1 MAQNSSYVTVDGEF
15 DSLEDRSF
23 LTIDDYDLSG
33 QNVILR
39 IDINSSINPENG
51 DLLDDTRIKRHSATV
66 KELSDKCARVIVLAH
81 QSRPGKLDFV
91 NLEKHGERMSQI
103 INKEIKFI
111 DDIYGKEAIKHIS
124 KIKDGEIILLDN
136 VRFDDEEIELSK
148 FMNDNFDLQRR
159 SKMVRKLS
167 PQASFFIN
175 DAFAASHRCQPSLV
189 GFAEDMPALAG
200 RVMQR
205 ELDFLGKAISSGP
218 TPRIAVLGGSKA
230 ADSVAI
236 AENFLQKGVE
246 KILTGGV
253 VANIF
258 LIASGVDIG
267 KPSTEF
273 IEKHIPNHETVIRL
287 AKELLKKFKGRIEIP
302 TDVALNIDGKRYGT
316 NVSNLPQEHS
326 LYDIGIDTLV
336 NYINIIEKAGT
347 IIANGPMGVFEDSE
361 FATGTNEVFSAISK
375 SDGMTVVGGGETA
388 MAFNQMGLADG
399 IRHISTGGGA
409 CISFMSGETMPAL
422 EAMRRSKNKFN
433 R

>member
-1 MAQNSSYVTVDGEF
+1 MAKSNGFVTVDGEF

-33 QNVILR
+33 RNVILR

-51 DLLDDTRIKRHSATV
+51 ELLDDTRIKRHSATV
-66 KELSDKCARVIVLAH
+66 KELSDKNARVIILAH

-91 NLEKHGERMSQI
+91 NLEKHGDRMSQI
-103 INKEIKFI
+103 INKEIKFV
-111 DDIYGKEAIKHIS
+111 DDIYGKKAIDYI
-124 KIKDGEIILLDN
+124 IKMKNGEIILLDN
-136 VRFDDEEIELSK
+136 VRFDDEEVKLGK
-148 FMNDNFDLQRR
+148 FINDNFDVQKN
-159 SKMVRKLS
+159 SKMVRELS
-167 PQASFFIN
+167 SQASFFVN
-175 DAFAASHRCQPSLV
+175 DAFAASHRCQPSVV
-189 GFAEDMPALAG
+189 GFADSMPALAG

-218 TPRIAVLGGSKA
+218 TPRVAVLGGSKA

-236 AENFLQKGVE
+236 AENFLEKGVE

-267 KPSTEF
+267 RPSTEF
-273 IEKHIPNHETVIRL
+273 IENHIPHFDKVIKL
-287 AKELLKKFKGRIEIP
+287 ATSVLKKYKNKIQIP
-302 TDVALNIDGKRYGT
+302 TDVALNINGKRNGI
-316 NVSNLPQEHS
+316 NVNKLPQEYP

-336 NYINIIEKAGT
+336 NYIRIIEEAGT

-361 FATGTNEVFSAISK
+361 FAAGTNEVFRAISN

-409 CISFMSGETMPAL
+409 CISFMAGETMPAL

-433 R
+433 K